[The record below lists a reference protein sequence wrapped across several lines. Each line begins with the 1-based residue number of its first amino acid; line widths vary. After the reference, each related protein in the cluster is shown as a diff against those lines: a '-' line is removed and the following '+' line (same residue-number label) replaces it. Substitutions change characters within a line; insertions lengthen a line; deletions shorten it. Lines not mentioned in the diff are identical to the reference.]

1 MKLIMYYTIHNT
13 MASMPLKSVA
23 TLLYFDQRVQADN
36 KANIKASV
44 TGSLWGNVV
53 MTDGFS
59 LQRSSNA
66 ERISMPWNAVLYT
79 L

>member
-1 MKLIMYYTIHNT
+1 MKLIIYYTIHNT
-13 MASMPLKSVA
+13 MASILLKSVA
-23 TLLYFDQRVQADN
+23 TLLYFYQRVQDDN
-36 KANIKASV
+36 KANIKAIV
-44 TGSLWGNVV
+44 TGPLWGNAV

-59 LQRSSNA
+59 LHRSSNA